1 MTLTI
6 KPVTPMI
13 GAEISGVDL
22 ASLSD
27 TEFEQ
32 IDAAF
37 ARHLVLFFRDQ
48 PLSVERHI
56 EFGARFGS
64 LHHHPANGDFVET
77 QSLPPEILRI
87 HADASTQRIAGDT
100 WHSDVSCDL
109 EPPATSILKLSIL
122 PPEGGDTLFANMYA
136 AYNDLSAPMKKMLD
150 GVTAT
155 HDGGPNYRDR
165 ARKAGLPVPDKTYPC
180 HSHPVVRT
188 HPISGQKALYV
199 NRAFTQWI
207 DDIPSDESRAI
218 LEFLYQHTSKEMY
231 QCRFQ
236 WSVDAIAMWDN
247 RCTMHH
253 AIWDYH
259 PHVRSG
265 HRVTVSGDQPR

>member
-1 MTLTI
+1 MGLTI

-13 GAEISGVDL
+13 GAEVSGVDL
-22 ASLSD
+22 GNLST

-32 IDAAF
+32 IESAF
-37 ARHLVLFFRDQ
+37 ADSLVLFFRDQ
-48 PLSVERHI
+48 PLTVEQHI
-56 EFGARFGS
+56 AFGARFGP
-64 LHHHPANGDFVET
+64 LHHHPANGDFTDT
-77 QSLPPEILRI
+77 QNLPPEILRI
-87 HADASTQRIAGDT
+87 HADANTQRIAGDT
-100 WHSDVSCDL
+100 WHSDVSCDF
-109 EPPATSILKLSIL
+109 EPPAASVLKLSVL

-136 AYNDLSAPMKKMLD
+136 AYNDLSEPMKKMLD

-165 ARKAGLPVPDKTYPC
+165 ARKAGLPLPDKEYPC

-188 HPISGQKALYV
+188 HPVSGRKALYV

-207 DDIPSDESRAI
+207 DGIPADESRSI
-218 LEFLYQHTSKEMY
+218 LEFLYQHTTKAMY

-265 HRVTVSGDQPR
+265 HRVTVRGDQPR